1 MKCVLLKIKDYGYY
15 QLYLEN
21 SHFTN
26 PTNSV
31 RKVVEDYDN
40 NNFYSTGVTLDGG
53 FEKMLEKIKGT
64 FDFLLECDL
73 NEFENEIDKF
83 PELLI

>member
-1 MKCVLLKIKDYGYY
+1 MKCVLLKRKDYGYY

-31 RKVVEDYDN
+31 RKVVEDY
-40 NNFYSTGVTLDGG
+40 
-53 FEKMLEKIKGT
+53 
-64 FDFLLECDL
+64 
-73 NEFENEIDKF
+73 ENH
-83 PELLI
+83 